1 MEVMIARVL
10 VAMLGLA
17 VIAGAVLLVL
27 SFFVPKLRFR
37 RPKRPHDNIPF
48 GGGPAP

>member
-17 VIAGAVLLVL
+17 VIAGAVL
-27 SFFVPKLRFR
+27 SCCRSSCR
-37 RPKRPHDNIPF
+37 S
-48 GGGPAP
+48 